1 MLRLRDIV
9 KTFLK
14 GTPNQLTALAGLN
27 LDVRDG
33 DFITVIGSNGAG
45 KSTLLRVIGGLAE
58 PDTGSVELDGRDI
71 TRLPVWRR
79 AASIG
84 RIAQDPQESTC
95 AVMSIAENLAMA
107 AKRGQRRGLR
117 RAVTPALAERFRTA
131 LAQVGLGLE
140 GRLDV
145 RIGTLSGGQR
155 QAVAL
160 LMATLARPRL
170 LLLDEHLANLDP
182 KTGEAV
188 MQMTAKLIEAE
199 RLATIMVTHN
209 MQEAIRWGNRLVMMH
224 EGRIILDVEGAA
236 KAALTVAAL
245 VEKFHEANRGEL
257 IDDRML
263 LTS

>member
-1 MLRLRDIV
+1 MLTLRDIV
-9 KTFLK
+9 KTFLR
-14 GTPNQLTALAGLN
+14 GTPNQMTALDRLSIA
-27 LDVRDG
+27 VREG

-45 KSTLLRVIGGLAE
+45 KSTLLKVIGGLVE
-58 PDTGSVELDGRDI
+58 PDAGSVELDGRDI

-79 AASIG
+79 AAVVG

-95 AVMSIAENLAMA
+95 AVMTIAENLAMA

-117 RAVTPALAERFRTA
+117 RAVTPALAERFRSA

-140 GRLDV
+140 ERLNV

-170 LLLDEHLANLDP
+170 LLLDEHLASLDP

-188 MQMTAKLIEAE
+188 MQMTAKLIAAE

-224 EGRIILDVEGAA
+224 EGRIIFDVEGAA
-236 KAALTVAAL
+236 KAALTVTDL
-245 VEKFHEANRGEL
+245 VEKFHEASRGEL

>member
-1 MLRLRDIV
+1 MLILRDIV

-14 GTPNQLTALAGLN
+14 GTPNQMTALAGLD
-27 LDVRDG
+27 LEVREG

-45 KSTLLRVIGGLAE
+45 KSTLLRVISGLVE
-58 PDTGSVELDGRDI
+58 PESGSVELDGRDI
-71 TRLPVWRR
+71 TREPVWRR
-79 AASIG
+79 AGAIG

-95 AVMSIAENLAMA
+95 AVMTIAENLAMA
-107 AKRGQRRGLR
+107 AKRGQRRGLH
-117 RAVTPALAERFRTA
+117 RAVTPALAERFRQA
-131 LAQVGLGLE
+131 LGEVGLGLE
-140 GRLDV
+140 GRLDT

-160 LMATLARPRL
+160 LMATLSQPRL

-188 MQMTAKLIEAE
+188 MQMTARLIEAD

-209 MQEAIRWGNRLVMMH
+209 MAEAIRWGNRLVMMH
-224 EGRIILDVEGAA
+224 EGRIILDLEGAA
-236 KAALTVAAL
+236 KAALTVPRL
-245 VEKFHEANRGEL
+245 IEKFHEASRGEL